1 MKALL
6 YICMTLCQLN
16 SDTAILEEDKKGHIF
31 LSSLQSCQDSL
42 PVYVQNPFACILLW
56 LLKKM
61 LFSVNVSAHFLITLA
76 LKIFT
81 WLIGVLRKYKQK

>member
-1 MKALL
+1 
-6 YICMTLCQLN
+6 MTLCQLN
-16 SDTAILEEDKKGHIF
+16 SDTTILEEDKKGHIF

-42 PVYVQNPFACILLW
+42 LVYVQNPFACILLW

-61 LFSVNVSAHFLITLA
+61 FSVNVSAHFLVTLA